1 MSQPI
6 NPFSNPT
13 KSLLLFCSVFFLF
26 IKGVFGQELL
36 QSQSE
41 KEKRE
46 VYLEQLLELNRPHPS
61 PEDRPRNVF
70 SSFERLSYTDST
82 WEAWLQRTGEL
93 PPDFDQMPSIPSLP
107 HPLIWDEG
115 GENRLITNL
124 SLWSRQKEWMSGQVK
139 HWLSGT
145 FPAPPE
151 KIIPSILEEREEDG
165 AKVQRIELKF
175 GDHEKAKLTIEVFTP
190 PGDGPFPV
198 FMSQWNHRGWV
209 QIAVR
214 RGYMGVIYAGAD
226 TWDDT
231 KHYQEVYP
239 EYDWSAL
246 MTRAWGASR
255 AVDYLYTLP
264 EVNTDQIAITGH
276 SRNAKLSLFAAAFDP
291 RFTAVISSSGGTG
304 GEIPYRF
311 TDETHE
317 NESID
322 YLNSI
327 RPQWFHPRLRFFNGR
342 EHKLPI
348 DQNSL
353 MSLIAPNALL
363 LSSSVREAGGGDP
376 WAIEQNYESLSEV
389 YKFLGVPEKLGLR
402 LRDGGH
408 GVSARDIEAYVDWL
422 DIQFGRKNLPWENT
436 RFYPYSFEKFKENFP
451 GSPSIDSLPIR
462 ENLTEASFEGKSVG
476 EWENLKKETRQSLKW
491 LMGDTPPGI
500 APFPIEELS
509 IREDYLDQLIARPNP
524 KNGRR
529 RNFAPYNAIGDYQYA
544 ALYYPT
550 DQEGKMELPASG
562 KFPVIIWTH
571 KYVNTGFDLQLNSLF
586 EKLLDKGIAVL
597 TMDMIGYGSRIEEG
611 TLFYDRYPSWSKA
624 GKMVEDLKSAIRGL
638 EDLEFID
645 SENIFLGGYAMG
657 GSISLFTGVLEEK
670 VAGIAAVAAFTPWRK
685 ASDKPELMGAKAFS
699 HLYGLIPKLGY
710 FEHKEERIP
719 VDFPEMLSALA
730 PKPLL
735 VIAPSL
741 DRHADK
747 AEVEHAVGLAKAH
760 YQLMGKEKAVEFHQ
774 PRQFNR
780 FTSEMED
787 IVSEWVHQRI
797 NSSSQTHP

>member
-1 MSQPI
+1 MKPSPMEI
-6 NPFSNPT
+6 LEKGKLTYFYVFS
-13 KSLLLFCSVFFLF
+13 CMFL
-26 IKGVFGQELL
+26 IQAGHCQELL
-36 QSQSE
+36 KTSSE
-41 KEKRE
+41 KERQE
-46 VYLEQLLELNRPHPS
+46 AYLEQLLELNRPHPN

-82 WEAWLQRTGEL
+82 WDAWLQRTGEL
-93 PPDFDQMPSIPSLP
+93 PPDFANMPSIPSHP

-115 GENRLITNL
+115 GEHRSITNL
-124 SLWSRQKEWMSGQVK
+124 GLWTRQREWISGQVK
-139 HWLSGT
+139 YWLSGD
-145 FPAPPE
+145 FPDPPE
-151 KIIPSILEEREEDG
+151 SITPTLLEERDEEG
-165 AKVQRIELKF
+165 IKVQRIELRF

-190 PGDGPFPV
+190 EGEGPFPV

-255 AVDYLYTLP
+255 AVDYLFTLP
-264 EVNTDQIAITGH
+264 EVNKDQIALTGH
-276 SRNAKLSLFAAAFDP
+276 SRNAKLSLFAAAFDQ
-291 RFTAVISSSGGTG
+291 RFSAVISSSGGTG

-353 MSLIAPNALL
+353 MALIAPNALL

-376 WAIEQNYESLSEV
+376 WAIEQNYESLTAV
-389 YKFLGVPEKLGLR
+389 YSFLGVPEKLGLR

-422 DIQFGRKNLPWENT
+422 DIQFDRKDLPWENT
-436 RFYPYSFEKFKENFP
+436 RFYPFSFDRFKENFP
-451 GSPSIDSLPIR
+451 NSVAVDTFS
-462 ENLTEASFEGKSVG
+462 GKDPLSGAAPVNIKDI
-476 EWENLKKETRQSLKW
+476 ESHKHATRNVLKW
-491 LMGDTPPGI
+491 LLGETPKGI
-500 APFPIEELS
+500 APFPIEGLS
-509 IREDYLDQLIARPNP
+509 TREDYMDQLINRPTP
-524 KNGRR
+524 KNGKR

-544 ALYYPT
+544 AFYYPV
-550 DQEGKMELPASG
+550 DANGEMKLPQSG
-562 KFPVIIWTH
+562 KLPVIIWTH
-571 KYVNTGFDLQLNSLF
+571 KFVNTGFDHTLNSLF

-611 TLFYDRYPSWSKA
+611 TLFYERYPSWSKA
-624 GKMVEDLKSAIRGL
+624 GKMVEDVKAAMRGL
-638 EDLEFID
+638 EDLEYID
-645 SENIFLGGYAMG
+645 TDHIYLGGYALG
-657 GSISLFTGVLEEK
+657 GSISLFAGVLEEN
-670 VAGIAAVAAFTPWRK
+670 VAGIAAVAAFTPWRE
-685 ASDKPELMGAKAFS
+685 AAEKPDLLGAKAYS
-699 HLYGLIPKLGY
+699 HLYGLIPKLGF
-710 FEHKEERIP
+710 FEHEEARIP
-719 VDFPEMLSALA
+719 VDFPEMLTALA

-735 VIAPSL
+735 VIAPAL

-747 AEVEHAVGLAKAH
+747 SDVENAIKAAKAH
-760 YQLMGKEKAVEFHQ
+760 YGILGRENALEFKQ
-774 PRQFNR
+774 PQQFNR
-780 FTSEMED
+780 FTSEMEGM
-787 IVSEWVHQRI
+787 VSEWVFQQV
-797 NSSSQTHP
+797 NSSNKNP